1 MNTGTMNL
9 GYDDEDFNE
18 IDLRANANK
27 EMGTETYEFLYGA
40 GANATRRLTGTQP
53 LNTTNTLSSA
63 QETPSMTIEET
74 SLIRIPRNFKRH
86 LMLRIQMQRA
96 NTMVSH
102 RVNPLYVWQKRFVS
116 NSTVK
121 TLANDADELSS

>member
-40 GANATRRLTGTQP
+40 GANATRRLTGTAVEYDKYVIFCSG
-53 LNTTNTLSSA
+53 NTFDDYW
-63 QETPSMTIEET
+63 
-74 SLIRIPRNFKRH
+74 RKR
-86 LMLRIQMQRA
+86 R
-96 NTMVSH
+96 
-102 RVNPLYVWQKRFVS
+102 
-116 NSTVK
+116 
-121 TLANDADELSS
+121 